1 MEYRMYCL
9 VLKHLNPIQKGVQSA
24 HSIVEYANKYSSD
37 KDYKQWA
44 TKDKTLIMLNGGTS
58 PELENIVHELNDND
72 IQYAVFTEPDLNG
85 LITSICFIAS
95 EEVFNDIYDPYYQNS
110 GLLECGTKEYRN
122 YIKRKIITSHRLAN

>member
-1 MEYRMYCL
+1 MYCL
-9 VLKHLNPIQKGVQSA
+9 VLKYLNPIQKGVQSA

-58 PELENIVHELNDND
+58 PELENIIHELNDND

-85 LITSICFIAS
+85 LITSICFLAS
-95 EEVFNDIYDPYYQNS
+95 EEVFDDIYEPYYQNS
-110 GLLECGTKEYRN
+110 GLLEWGTKEYRN